1 MLTNVNAG
9 NCEGKMKN
17 NIRHIS
23 DTLIFYSLLIIF
35 TPIKLTIDYLDNN
48 KWVRKFLDLD

>member
-1 MLTNVNAG
+1 
-9 NCEGKMKN
+9 MKN

-23 DTLIFYSLLIIF
+23 DTLIFYSLFIIF

>member
-1 MLTNVNAG
+1 MTQNG
-9 NCEGKMKN
+9 MKN

-23 DTLIFYSLLIIF
+23 DTLIFYSLFVIF